1 MATVSLSWPS
11 ALKWPVR
18 ILFVYPSQA
27 DDATNRYRCVHLCEA
42 LIAAGHTA
50 EHVSAGQ
57 DAVRVAH
64 DIVVL
69 HRMPWGGPG
78 SAFAVAA
85 RGIGAK
91 VIYSADDLIFDLEHA
106 RHTGTLFPDDPLRYR
121 HSKREAEANAQTLQ
135 NADAAL
141 FSTEFLATLLPQ
153 PLLPKAT
160 GGGELSPSSNPPPRV
175 GTQRVP
181 GAGEEGVIRNF
192 LGTEL
197 LSLSQAARERREAF
211 GKQRQDDRVTLGYLS
226 GSPTHDADLADIALP
241 LAATLERFSHARL
254 LVVGTV
260 ALPGPLR
267 RFEQN
272 GRVRRHPYV
281 PWRELPGLIAQV
293 DINLAPLD
301 LTQLF
306 NHAKSEIKFLE
317 AAAVGV
323 PTIAARSAALLETEG
338 ALLCGTDAEWSEALA
353 SWLSEPSKRQAA
365 SEAALATLEQH
376 QANIS
381 VESLFTAWMPEK
393 AVTGSATVA
402 RPRKSKLVGT
412 IFQTEQKFLRR
423 WHYLR
428 RHWRLANEQER
439 HGGGTA

>member
-1 MATVSLSWPS
+1 M
-11 ALKWPVR
+11 R
-18 ILFVYPSQA
+18 ILFIYPSQA
-27 DDATNRYRCVHLCEA
+27 DDATNRYRCIHLCEA
-42 LIAAGHTA
+42 LVAAGHTA

-69 HRMPWGGPG
+69 HRLPWGGPG
-78 SAFAVAA
+78 SAFAAAA
-85 RGIGAK
+85 RRIGAR
-91 VIYSADDLIFDLEHA
+91 VVYSADDLIFDLEHA

-121 HSKREAEANAQTLQ
+121 HSKREAEANFATLQ
-135 NADAAL
+135 NADGAL
-141 FSTEFLATLLPQ
+141 FSTEFLTQHAPQAFCASPGSPRLPT
-153 PLLPKAT
+153 PSGFAK
-160 GGGELSPSSNPPPRV
+160 GGV
-175 GTQRVP
+175 V
-181 GAGEEGVIRNF
+181 VRNF

-197 LSLSQAARERREAF
+197 LMLSPSARERREAF
-211 GKQRQDDRVTLGYLS
+211 LKLRHDDRVTLGYLS

-241 LAATLERFSHARL
+241 LAAALERFSQARL

-260 ALPGPLR
+260 ALSGPLR

-301 LTQLF
+301 LTRPF

-338 ALLCGTDAEWSEALA
+338 ALLCGTDQEWSEALA
-353 SWLSEPSKRQAA
+353 SWLSDPETRKAA
-365 SEAALATLEQH
+365 SEAAFAALERH
-376 QANIS
+376 QASTLSGIES
-381 VESLFTAWMPEK
+381 VFAAWMPEK
-393 AVTGSATVA
+393 AISGSATVT
-402 RPRKSKLVGT
+402 RPRKSKLVGK
-412 IFQTEQKFLRR
+412 IFQAEQKYLRR
-423 WHYLR
+423 WHYFK

>member
-1 MATVSLSWPS
+1 MSLCCPG
-11 ALKWPVR
+11 ALKWHVR
-18 ILFVYPSQA
+18 VLFVYPSQA

-42 LIAAGHTA
+42 LTAAGHTA
-50 EHVSAGQ
+50 EHVSASQ
-57 DAVRVAH
+57 DVVRVAH

-78 SAFAVAA
+78 SAFAAAA
-85 RGIGAK
+85 RQIGAT
-91 VIYSADDLIFDLEHA
+91 VLYSADDMVFDLEHA
-106 RHTGTLFPDDPLRYR
+106 RHTGVLFPDDPPRYR
-121 HSKREAEANAQTLQ
+121 HSKREAEANLLTLQ
-135 NADAAL
+135 HTDGAL
-141 FSTEFLATLLPQ
+141 FSTEFLA
-153 PLLPKAT
+153 KA
-160 GGGELSPSSNPPPRV
+160 SPPSLRV
-175 GTQRVP
+175 GGVR
-181 GAGEEGVIRNF
+181 VIRNF

-197 LSLSQAARERREAF
+197 LALSQAARERREAF
-211 GKQRQDDRVTLGYLS
+211 VKLRQDDRVTIGYLS

-241 LAATLERFSHARL
+241 LAAALEQFAQARL
-254 LVVGTV
+254 LVVGSV

-267 RFEQN
+267 RFEQS

-301 LTQLF
+301 LTRPF

-338 ALLCGTDAEWSEALA
+338 ALLCGTDLEWADALTGWLSNSEKRTAAGQEALA
-353 SWLSEPSKRQAA
+353 
-365 SEAALATLEQH
+365 ALEKH
-376 QANIS
+376 QSIVSS
-381 VESLFTAWMPEK
+381 VSTADIFAGWMPEQS
-393 AVTGSATVA
+393 VIGSAMVL
-402 RPRKSKLVGT
+402 RPRRSKFVGK

-423 WHYLR
+423 WHYLK

>member
-1 MATVSLSWPS
+1 M
-11 ALKWPVR
+11 R

-57 DAVRVAH
+57 DRVTVAH

-78 SAFAVAA
+78 EAFAAAA
-85 RGIGAK
+85 RKIGAR

-106 RHTGTLFPDDPLRYR
+106 FHTGMLFPDDPLRYR
-121 HSKREAEANAQTLQ
+121 HSKREALANLATLRSS
-135 NADAAL
+135 DGHL
-141 FSTEFLATLLPQ
+141 FSTKFLA
-153 PLLPKAT
+153 A
-160 GGGELSPSSNPPPRV
+160 GR
-175 GTQRVP
+175 
-181 GAGEEGVIRNF
+181 GAVIRNF
-192 LGTEL
+192 LGNDL
-197 LSLSQAARERREAF
+197 RAISHSAYERREAF
-211 GKQRQDDRVTLGYLS
+211 QQYRQDDRVTLGYLS
-226 GSPTHDADLADIALP
+226 GSPTHDADLADIAEP
-241 LAATLERFSHARL
+241 LASTLERFSNARL

-267 RFEQN
+267 RFEES

-301 LTQLF
+301 LTRPF

-323 PTIAARSAALLETEG
+323 PTIVANSAALRELETDG
-338 ALLCGTDAEWSEALA
+338 AFLCGTDSEWAGVLSY
-353 SWLSEPSKRQAA
+353 WLEEPQKR
-365 SEAALATLEQH
+365 EEVGKAALAALEKH
-376 QANIS
+376 QVSAQSGIES
-381 VESLFTAWMPEK
+381 VFAAWMPEK
-393 AVTGSATVA
+393 AVTGSAIVA
-402 RPRKSKLVGT
+402 RPAKSKLVGK

>member
-1 MATVSLSWPS
+1 M
-11 ALKWPVR
+11 R

-42 LIAAGHTA
+42 LVAAGHTA

-64 DIVVL
+64 EIVVL

-78 SAFAVAA
+78 SAFAAAA
-85 RGIGAK
+85 RCIGAR
-91 VIYSADDLIFDLEHA
+91 VVYSADDLIFDLEHA

-121 HSKREAEANAQTLQ
+121 HSKREAEANLQTLQ
-135 NADAAL
+135 NADATL
-141 FSTEFLATLLPQ
+141 FSTKFLTQFASLHKVAPRGY
-153 PLLPKAT
+153 PEHGAAAE
-160 GGGELSPSSNPPPRV
+160 GEL
-175 GTQRVP
+175 
-181 GAGEEGVIRNF
+181 IRNF

-197 LSLSQAARERREAF
+197 LALSQSARERREAF
-211 GKQRQDDRVTLGYLS
+211 LKLRQDDRVTLGYLS

-241 LAATLERFSHARL
+241 LAAALERFPQARF
-254 LVVGTV
+254 LVVGMV
-260 ALPGPLR
+260 ALPEPLR

-301 LTQLF
+301 LTRPF

-323 PTIAARSAALLETEG
+323 PTIAGRSAALLETEG
-338 ALLCGTDAEWSEALA
+338 AHLCGTDCEWTEALA
-353 SWLSEPSKRQAA
+353 SWLSAPEKRHAA
-365 SEAALATLEQH
+365 AEAALATLEKH
-376 QANIS
+376 QARIA
-381 VESLFTAWMPEK
+381 VESVFAAWMPKE
-393 AVTGSATVA
+393 AISGSATVT
-402 RPRKSKLVGT
+402 RPRKSKLVGK
-412 IFQTEQKFLRR
+412 IFQSEQKFLRR
-423 WHYLR
+423 WHYFK

>member
-1 MATVSLSWPS
+1 MLSITATVSLSWPS

-18 ILFVYPSQA
+18 ILFIYPSQA

-42 LIAAGHTA
+42 LAAAGHTA

-69 HRMPWGGPG
+69 HRLPWGGPG
-78 SAFAVAA
+78 SAFAAAA
-85 RGIGAK
+85 RRIGAR
-91 VIYSADDLIFDLEHA
+91 VVYSADDLIFDLEHA

-121 HSKREAEANAQTLQ
+121 HSKREAEANLQTLQ
-135 NADAAL
+135 NADGAL
-141 FSTEFLATLLPQ
+141 FSTEFLA
-153 PLLPKAT
+153 
-160 GGGELSPSSNPPPRV
+160 
-175 GTQRVP
+175 
-181 GAGEEGVIRNF
+181 AGRGLVLRNF

-197 LSLSQAARERREAF
+197 LMLSQSAREHREAF
-211 GKQRQDDRVTLGYLS
+211 LKCRQDDRVTLGYLS

-241 LAATLERFSHARL
+241 LSATLERFSQARL

-267 RFEQN
+267 RFELN

-301 LTQLF
+301 LTRPF

-323 PTIAARSAALLETEG
+323 PTLAARSAALLETEG
-338 ALLCGTDAEWSEALA
+338 ALLCGTDSEWAEALA
-353 SWLSEPSKRQAA
+353 SWLSDPATRKAA
-365 SEAALATLEQH
+365 GEAAFAVLEKH
-376 QANIS
+376 QASTLSGIES
-381 VESLFTAWMPEK
+381 VFAAWMPEK
-393 AVTGSATVA
+393 AISGSATVT
-402 RPRKSKLVGT
+402 RPRKSKLVGK
-412 IFQTEQKFLRR
+412 IFQVEQKYLRR
-423 WHYLR
+423 WHYLK

>member
-1 MATVSLSWPS
+1 M
-11 ALKWPVR
+11 R
-18 ILFVYPSQA
+18 ILFIYPSQA

-42 LIAAGHTA
+42 LTTAGHTA

-78 SAFAVAA
+78 SAFAAAA
-85 RGIGAK
+85 RSIGAR

-135 NADAAL
+135 NADGAL
-141 FSTEFLATLLPQ
+141 FSTEFLAT
-153 PLLPKAT
+153 
-160 GGGELSPSSNPPPRV
+160 GRGV
-175 GTQRVP
+175 
-181 GAGEEGVIRNF
+181 VIRNF
-192 LGTEL
+192 LGSEL
-197 LSLSQAARERREAF
+197 LSLSQAARARREAF
-211 GKQRQDDRVTLGYLS
+211 LKQRQDDRVTLGYLS

-301 LTQLF
+301 LTRPF

-338 ALLCGTDAEWSEALA
+338 ALLCGTDQEWSDALA
-353 SWLSEPSKRQAA
+353 SWLSEPTKRQAA
-365 SEAALATLEQH
+365 SEAALAALEQH
-376 QANIS
+376 QASTQSGIES
-381 VESLFTAWMPEK
+381 VFTAWMPEK
-393 AVTGSATVA
+393 AVHGSVTVT
-402 RPRKSKLVGT
+402 RPRKSKVVGK

>member
-1 MATVSLSWPS
+1 MRV
-11 ALKWPVR
+11 
-18 ILFVYPSQA
+18 LFVYPSQP

-42 LIAAGHTA
+42 LSAAGHTA

-57 DAVRVAH
+57 DGVTVAH

-78 SAFAVAA
+78 QAFAAAA
-85 RGIGAK
+85 RKLGAR
-91 VIYSADDLIFDLEHA
+91 VVYSADDLIFDLEHA
-106 RHTGTLFPDDPLRYR
+106 RHTGILFPDDPLRYR
-121 HSKREAEANAQTLQ
+121 HSKREAEANLATLQ
-135 NADAAL
+135 NTDHAL
-141 FSTEFLATLLPQ
+141 FSTEFLTTLALPQ
-153 PLLPKAT
+153 M
-160 GGGELSPSSNPPPRV
+160 
-175 GTQRVP
+175 
-181 GAGEEGVIRNF
+181 GAEGAVVRNF
-192 LGTEL
+192 LGAEL
-197 LSLSQAARERREAF
+197 LALSQAARLRREAF
-211 GKQRQDDRVTLGYLS
+211 ASVRHDDRVTLGYLS
-226 GSPTHDADLADIALP
+226 GSPTHDADLADIAEP
-241 LAATLERFSHARL
+241 LAATLERFSQARL

-267 RFEQN
+267 RFEES

-301 LTQLF
+301 LTRPF

-338 ALLCGTDAEWSEALA
+338 ALLCGTDSEWAEALA
-353 SWLSEPSKRQAA
+353 SWLSAPEKRAA
-365 SEAALATLEQH
+365 AAEAARVALEKH
-376 QANIS
+376 QAGID
-381 VESLFTAWMPEK
+381 VAGVFAAWMPEK
-393 AVTGSATVA
+393 AVTGAASVT
-402 RPRKSKLVGT
+402 RPRKSRLVGK

-423 WHYLR
+423 WHYLK

>member
-1 MATVSLSWPS
+1 MSFYRRR
-11 ALKWPVR
+11 ALKWAVR

-42 LIAAGHTA
+42 LSAAGHTA

-57 DAVRVAH
+57 DRVTVAH

-69 HRMPWGGPG
+69 HRLPWGGPG
-78 SAFAVAA
+78 SAFAAAA
-85 RGIGAK
+85 RQLGAT

-121 HSKREAEANAQTLQ
+121 HSKREAEANLATLQ
-135 NADAAL
+135 NTDGAL
-141 FSTEFLATLLPQ
+141 FSTTFLAQ
-153 PLLPKAT
+153 
-160 GGGELSPSSNPPPRV
+160 
-175 GTQRVP
+175 GTDGQ
-181 GAGEEGVIRNF
+181 VIRNF

-197 LSLSQAARERREAF
+197 LALSHAARLRREAF
-211 GKQRQDDRVTLGYLS
+211 LKLRQDDRVTLGYLS
-226 GSPTHDADLADIALP
+226 GSPTHDADLADIAEP
-241 LAATLERFSHARL
+241 LATALERFSQARL

-267 RFEQN
+267 RFEES

-301 LTQLF
+301 LTRPF

-338 ALLCGTDAEWSEALA
+338 ALLCGADWEWGEALA
-353 SWLSEPSKRQAA
+353 TWLGEPEVRRAA
-365 SEAALATLEQH
+365 AGAALAALERH
-376 QANIS
+376 QAR
-381 VESLFTAWMPEK
+381 VEVASLFEGWMPQK
-393 AVTGSATVA
+393 DAVGSATVT
-402 RPRKSKLVGT
+402 RPRKSQLIGKL
-412 IFQTEQKFLRR
+412 FQNEQKFLRR

>member
-1 MATVSLSWPS
+1 MH
-11 ALKWPVR
+11 

-42 LIAAGHTA
+42 LVAAGHTA

-69 HRMPWGGPG
+69 HRLPWGGPG
-78 SAFAVAA
+78 SAFAAAA
-85 RGIGAK
+85 RRVGAR
-91 VIYSADDLIFDLEHA
+91 VVYSADDLIFDLEHA

-121 HSKREAEANAQTLQ
+121 HSKRDAEANLQTLQ
-135 NADAAL
+135 NADGAL
-141 FSTEFLATLLPQ
+141 FSTEFLAQHTTFV
-153 PLLPKAT
+153 PLRSEERARA
-160 GGGELSPSSNPPPRV
+160 GGGQPS
-175 GTQRVP
+175 QRQ
-181 GAGEEGVIRNF
+181 GEVIRNF

-197 LSLSQAARERREAF
+197 LMLSQSARERREAF
-211 GKQRQDDRVTLGYLS
+211 GKLRQDDRVTLGYLS

-241 LAATLERFSHARL
+241 LAAALERFSQARF

-301 LTQLF
+301 LTQPF

-323 PTIAARSAALLETEG
+323 PTIAARSVALLETKG
-338 ALLCGTDAEWSEALA
+338 ALLCGTDSEWAEALA
-353 SWLSEPSKRQAA
+353 AWLSDPETRKAA
-365 SEAALATLEQH
+365 GEAAFAVLEKH
-376 QANIS
+376 QASTRSGIES
-381 VESLFTAWMPEK
+381 VFAAWMPEK
-393 AVTGSATVA
+393 AISGSATVT
-402 RPRKSKLVGT
+402 RPRKSKLVGK
-412 IFQTEQKFLRR
+412 IFQSEQKYLRR
-423 WHYLR
+423 WHYFK